1 MGMKFNPISQKFDM
15 VVNDH
20 TKLLNIGSNSHAVID
35 SHIADVTIHFTE
47 ASIDH
52 GNILGLSDDDHSI
65 YALLAGR
72 SGGQTLIGDTASGGN
87 LTLQSTAH
95 ATKGSIIA
103 GDLTIENTAGA
114 TIVGNDNL
122 LIGPPANTHA
132 TINFQP
138 TTANYDTVFNFKKSD
153 GTLVGDFLY
162 DTSTSDMIFRNQ
174 VVGSSADMMFYTS
187 NIERLRITGSGR
199 AGLNTDTPGGQFHIK
214 SLNATN
220 IGQIIQGF
228 SGQSANLQEWQKSD
242 GTVYAKM
249 DATGNIVPVQRLI
262 LPMGETNYFNTT
274 GTAITISAQ
283 SDGSTNMVLVN
294 PTTALS
300 SGEYEF
306 DNGGGNTGRL
316 RYTGTTT
323 KMFHIACTIS
333 FSPDNANDEFVVGV
347 AKNGTV
353 ISTSKIISKARGIG
367 ETSTTALHVM
377 AEMATN
383 DYLELYVGNISG
395 TGNFTIKTLTMF
407 AMGL

>member
-1 MGMKFNPISQKFDM
+1 
-15 VVNDH
+15 
-20 TKLLNIGSNSHAVID
+20 
-35 SHIADVTIHFTE
+35 
-47 ASIDH
+47 
-52 GNILGLSDDDHSI
+52 
-65 YALLAGR
+65 
-72 SGGQTLIGDTASGGN
+72 
-87 LTLQSTAH
+87 
-95 ATKGSIIA
+95 
-103 GDLTIENTAGA
+103 
-114 TIVGNDNL
+114 
-122 LIGPPANTHA
+122 
-132 TINFQP
+132 
-138 TTANYDTVFNFKKSD
+138 
-153 GTLVGDFLY
+153 
-162 DTSTSDMIFRNQ
+162 
-174 VVGSSADMMFYTS
+174 
-187 NIERLRITGSGR
+187 
-199 AGLNTDTPGGQFHIK
+199 
-214 SLNATN
+214 
-220 IGQIIQGF
+220 
-228 SGQSANLQEWQKSD
+228 
-242 GTVYAKM
+242 
-249 DATGNIVPVQRLI
+249 
-262 LPMGETNYFNTT
+262 MGEINYFNTT